1 MTIFKGFNSLKYSV
15 KRKISYS
22 LKKVKSKLQ
31 ISFLLLI
38 LFVALCYSSYAQL
51 PLTNLNLDRVHQ
63 KKVKE
68 LVKDQYLKG
77 IKNFSDF
84 QPACYNVQ
92 DSLKYSFQRSTN
104 VIRDVIQKVWNKLKG
119 LKPKDEY
126 SGKMVSF
133 GFLYSKRLNQ
143 IFYADDDFKEIE
155 EGEIYFLN
163 LKLLG
168 GIKNI
173 GVALEVTKVD
183 EENKTIEF
191 CYLNNGV
198 SEGSQVVKLTETGE
212 GNTQITQE
220 TRYRNKSK
228 FREKKLYPIFH
239 QKAVNEL
246 HNNIRRLIEGDK

>member
-1 MTIFKGFNSLKYSV
+1 MEEKQIPMDAFFLKRCNSNL
-15 KRKISYS
+15 
-22 LKKVKSKLQ
+22 L
-31 ISFLLLI
+31 FLLL
-38 LFVALCYSSYAQL
+38 LVSVVAQCKLSIAQL
-51 PLTNLNLDRVHQ
+51 PLTQINLDRIQQ

-68 LVKDQYLKG
+68 LVQQQSLNG
-77 IKNFSDF
+77 IKYFDDLTPS
-84 QPACYNVQ
+84 CYNEQ

-104 VIRDVIQKVWNKLKG
+104 VIREVIQKVWSKMKRLR
-119 LKPKDEY
+119 PRDEY

-143 IFYADDDFKEIE
+143 IFYADDDYKDIE

-183 EENKTIEF
+183 EENKTIEL
-191 CYLNNGV
+191 CYLNNGMT
-198 SEGSQVVKLTETGE
+198 EGTQVVKLAETNE
-212 GNTQITQE
+212 GNTKIIQE

-228 FREKKLYPIFH
+228 FREKKLYPFFH
-239 QKAVNEL
+239 QRAVNEL
-246 HNNIRRLIEGDK
+246 HNNIRRLIEGK